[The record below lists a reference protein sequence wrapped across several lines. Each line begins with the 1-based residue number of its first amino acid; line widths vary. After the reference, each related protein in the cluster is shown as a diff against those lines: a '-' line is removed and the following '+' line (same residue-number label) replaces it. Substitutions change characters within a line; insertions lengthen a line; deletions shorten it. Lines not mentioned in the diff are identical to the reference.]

1 MLYKQNLH
9 QHSTYDDGKDTP
21 EEVIL
26 AAMEKGFDS
35 IGFSGHSYVPWAN
48 GLTMSFE
55 GTEQYKKEIAR
66 LKEKYSD
73 RIKVFCGLEVDV
85 FSKVDLSG
93 YDYLIASLHYLKKDS
108 EIIAIDRSKEFV
120 QGVIDNYFGGD
131 GLRCAKKYYEHMAE
145 LYKYGDFDILG
156 HFDLIAK
163 HNETSKFFDEQS
175 KEYQSLALGAM
186 ESLRGKIRFFEVN
199 TGGIS
204 RGYRKNPYPNEFIVK
219 AFREMGFG
227 AIISS
232 DCHDKN
238 YLDIAFKESEELL
251 KSCGYNEVYV
261 LTENGFEPTKI

>member
-145 LYKYGDFDILG
+145 LYKYCDFDI
-156 HFDLIAK
+156 
-163 HNETSKFFDEQS
+163 
-175 KEYQSLALGAM
+175 
-186 ESLRGKIRFFEVN
+186 
-199 TGGIS
+199 
-204 RGYRKNPYPNEFIVK
+204 
-219 AFREMGFG
+219 
-227 AIISS
+227 
-232 DCHDKN
+232 
-238 YLDIAFKESEELL
+238 
-251 KSCGYNEVYV
+251 
-261 LTENGFEPTKI
+261 